1 MNNYEQQRKSKLAA
15 RCFGDFFDNN
25 YMRRPSGTAP
35 AINVLEGRNDYR
47 VELAAPGMRKEDFRI
62 TINSEGDLEIQMEKR
77 HNDSDSQKANEYRFL
92 RREFNYT
99 RFSQTLILPDDV
111 DKEKIEA
118 KMSDGVLTI
127 ILPKVREE
135 NDPKIS
141 HSINIE

>member
-1 MNNYEQQRKSKLAA
+1 
-15 RCFGDFFDNN
+15 
-25 YMRRPSGTAP
+25 MRRPGGTPP

>member
-1 MNNYEQQRKSKLAA
+1 MNNRGNQNWLPDV
-15 RCFGDFFDNN
+15 FGDFFDNN
-25 YMRRPSGTAP
+25 YMPRPRGTAP

>member
-1 MNNYEQQRKSKLAA
+1 MFSAIFSIITTCA
-15 RCFGDFFDNN
+15 V
-25 YMRRPSGTAP
+25 PAAP

>member
-1 MNNYEQQRKSKLAA
+1 MNNRGNQNWLPDV
-15 RCFGDFFDNN
+15 FGDFFDNN
-25 YMRRPSGTAP
+25 YMHRPSGTAP

>member
-1 MNNYEQQRKSKLAA
+1 MNNRGNQNWLPDV
-15 RCFGDFFDNN
+15 FGDFFDNN
-25 YMRRPSGTAP
+25 YMLRPSGTAL

>member
-1 MNNYEQQRKSKLAA
+1 MNNRGNQNWLPDD
-15 RCFGDFFDNN
+15 FGDFFDNN

>member
-1 MNNYEQQRKSKLAA
+1 MNNRGNQNWLPDA
-15 RCFGDFFDNN
+15 FGDIFDNN

>member
-1 MNNYEQQRKSKLAA
+1 MTATARKPT
-15 RCFGDFFDNN
+15 N
-25 YMRRPSGTAP
+25 TASCAESSIIP
-35 AINVLEGRNDYR
+35 V
-47 VELAAPGMRKEDFRI
+47 
-62 TINSEGDLEIQMEKR
+62 
-77 HNDSDSQKANEYRFL
+77 
-92 RREFNYT
+92 
-99 RFSQTLILPDDV
+99 FSQTLILPDDV

>member
-1 MNNYEQQRKSKLAA
+1 MNNRGNQNWLPDV
-15 RCFGDFFDNN
+15 FGDFFDNN

-127 ILPKVREE
+127 ILPKVRAE

>member
-1 MNNYEQQRKSKLAA
+1 MNNRGNQNWLPDV
-15 RCFGDFFDNN
+15 FGDFFDNN
-25 YMRRPSGTAP
+25 NMRRPSGTAP

>member
-1 MNNYEQQRKSKLAA
+1 MFSAIFSIITTCA
-15 RCFGDFFDNN
+15 V
-25 YMRRPSGTAP
+25 PAP

>member
-1 MNNYEQQRKSKLAA
+1 MNNRGNQNWLPDV
-15 RCFGDFFDNN
+15 FGDFFDNN
-25 YMRRPSGTAP
+25 YMRRPNGTAP

>member
-1 MNNYEQQRKSKLAA
+1 MNNRGNQNWLPDV
-15 RCFGDFFDNN
+15 FGDFFDNY

>member
-1 MNNYEQQRKSKLAA
+1 MFSAI
-15 RCFGDFFDNN
+15 FFDNN